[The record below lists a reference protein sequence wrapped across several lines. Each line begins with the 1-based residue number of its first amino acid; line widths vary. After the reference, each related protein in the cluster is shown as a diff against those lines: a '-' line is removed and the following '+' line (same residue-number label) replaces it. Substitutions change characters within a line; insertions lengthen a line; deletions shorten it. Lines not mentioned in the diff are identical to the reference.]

1 MAYSNV
7 KAWGQVG
14 KPMME
19 SKSDFEAWMRTMTAD
34 GRTITRKAVEEHLND
49 VKRKNESSQNLVS
62 AVVVDCS
69 NACARVKN
77 NF

>member
-1 MAYSNV
+1 
-7 KAWGQVG
+7 
-14 KPMME
+14 
-19 SKSDFEAWMRTMTAD
+19 MRTMTAD
-34 GRTITRKAVEEHLND
+34 GRTITRKAVEEQLND